1 MEASEVGIN
10 QSTELY
16 NGAMAIDGHK
26 LPGFLDCLEAS
37 NSKGEYYLTD
47 IIEISNQNG
56 GYVSIVEGD
65 ETEALGTDTQQDLAK
80 AENIMQSRLKSQ
92 MMLNG

>member
-1 MEASEVGIN
+1 M
-10 QSTELY
+10 
-16 NGAMAIDGHK
+16 
-26 LPGFLDCLEAS
+26 DCLEAS

-65 ETEALGTDTQQDLAK
+65 KTEALGIDTQQDLAK

-92 MMLNG
+92 MMSEGVSFVAPETVFYRTIQKLVVTLYTSTRCFW

>member
-1 MEASEVGIN
+1 MVALWQLMVIS
-10 QSTELY
+10 SR
-16 NGAMAIDGHK
+16 
-26 LPGFLDCLEAS
+26 FFDCLEAS

-65 ETEALGTDTQQDLAK
+65 ETEALGMTHNK
-80 AENIMQSRLKSQ
+80 I
-92 MMLNG
+92 